1 MWQKPEQYGIV
12 DFKIPIPAALLDR
25 LEQQYVP
32 RDHPVFE
39 LTPPIFHERASAFYE
54 AIGSPVITRDTFW
67 RSYRQLLQCFVDAGQ
82 VTNPDEPLENVL
94 IGHFGRIDRVDKE
107 EVALL
112 EGMKELRQGG
122 NVVGDQHDVGYDSDP
137 EYAALTSDSDSDESV
152 HN

>member
-1 MWQKPEQYGIV
+1 MNFYQ
-12 DFKIPIPAALLDR
+12 IPVPAVLLDR

-32 RDHPVFE
+32 RDHSVFE

-67 RSYRQLLQCFVDAGQ
+67 RSYRQLLQCFVDVGQ
-82 VTNPDEPLENVL
+82 VINPDEPLENVL
-94 IGHFGRIDRVDKE
+94 IGNFGRIDRFYKE

-122 NVVGDQHDVGYDSDP
+122 NVVGDQHDVEYDTGSDP
-137 EYAALTSDSDSDESV
+137 EYAAFTSDSDSDESV